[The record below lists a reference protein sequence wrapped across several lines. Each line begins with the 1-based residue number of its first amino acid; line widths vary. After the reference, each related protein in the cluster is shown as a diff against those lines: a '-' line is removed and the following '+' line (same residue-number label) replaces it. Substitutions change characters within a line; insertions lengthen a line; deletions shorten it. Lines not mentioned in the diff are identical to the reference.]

1 MILALCQL
9 NYTVGDFNGNAD
21 KIITTIH
28 ELKNKKVELAVFSEL
43 SVCGYPPLDLLEKDE
58 FVEECLKSV
67 SKIAQECKG
76 IAAIVGSPSFN
87 MKCSGKRLHNTAF
100 YLAEGT
106 VKKMIHKTLLPDY
119 DVFDE
124 YRFFES
130 ARDWESLN
138 IGGCLTAI
146 TICEDIWEEQPW
158 SAKKKLYS
166 QLPLEQITDTKPE
179 LIINISASP
188 FSYNQHKFRQDIIKS
203 ASKKYRCP
211 VVYVNQCGANTD
223 LVFDGG
229 SMVVNEKGETV
240 FHAPFFCENVQVIDT
255 CECESMPVSLT
266 TTDDTELIHE
276 AIVLGIRDYFI
287 KSGFSKA
294 VLGLSGGIDSALV
307 AALACEALGS
317 ENVTGLLMPSQFSS
331 QHSVD
336 DAVKL
341 AENLKMHY
349 RILPINNVF
358 ESFENTLS
366 DSFKGT
372 AFGIAEENIQARIRG
387 SLLMAWSNKFG
398 SILLNTSNKSEMA
411 VGYGTLYGDMC
422 GAISVLGDVYK
433 TQVYKIANFINRNKE
448 IIPQNSI
455 TKPPSA
461 ELHIDQKDS
470 DSLPEYDLL
479 DTILY
484 SYIEENKTVQE
495 IVKQGFEKAIVEKTI
510 RLVNNNEYKRYQAP
524 PVIRISSKAF
534 GTGRRMPLVGKL

>member
-1 MILALCQL
+1 
-9 NYTVGDFNGNAD
+9 
-21 KIITTIH
+21 
-28 ELKNKKVELAVFSEL
+28 
-43 SVCGYPPLDLLEKDE
+43 
-58 FVEECLKSV
+58 
-67 SKIAQECKG
+67 
-76 IAAIVGSPSFN
+76 
-87 MKCSGKRLHNTAF
+87 
-100 YLAEGT
+100 
-106 VKKMIHKTLLPDY
+106 
-119 DVFDE
+119 
-124 YRFFES
+124 
-130 ARDWESLN
+130 
-138 IGGCLTAI
+138 
-146 TICEDIWEEQPW
+146 
-158 SAKKKLYS
+158 
-166 QLPLEQITDTKPE
+166 
-179 LIINISASP
+179 
-188 FSYNQHKFRQDIIKS
+188 
-203 ASKKYRCP
+203 
-211 VVYVNQCGANTD
+211 
-223 LVFDGG
+223 
-229 SMVVNEKGETV
+229 VNEKGETV

-336 DAVKL
+336 DAAKL

-461 ELHIDQKDS
+461 ELRIDQKDS

-484 SYIEENKTVQE
+484 SYIEENKTVQD
-495 IVKQGFEKAIVEKTI
+495 IIKQGFEKAIVEKTI